1 MSANRTNASPMS
13 GQAATLPHAAYL
25 AGSRTVG
32 WWGMVLLI
40 LTEATLFAALVSSYF
55 FLRFNS
61 PTWPTGMIARPDLW
75 LALINTVIL
84 LSSSWPMQMAVRN
97 SRRGDRRGLQIGL
110 AMALG
115 LGVLFLILQGVEYA
129 RTAFTPQTNVYGSLF
144 FTITGLHGLHVLG
157 GLGLATVVLIRAGL
171 GHFNERRYQAVEN
184 TALYWHF
191 VDAVWIVIFASLYLS
206 PYWGP

>member
-1 MSANRTNASPMS
+1 MSANNVTPST
-13 GQAATLPHAAYL
+13 ATLPHAADL

-61 PTWPTGMIARPDLW
+61 PTWPAGMIERPELW
-75 LALINTVIL
+75 LASINTVIL

-97 SRRGDRRGLQIGL
+97 MRRGDRRGLQIGL
-110 AMALG
+110 SIALG
-115 LGVLFLILQGVEYA
+115 LGMLFLVLQGVEYA
-129 RTAFTPQTNVYGSLF
+129 RSPFTPQTNVYGSLF

-157 GLGLATVVLIRAGL
+157 SLGLATVVLIRAGL
-171 GHFNERRYQAVEN
+171 GHFNQRRYQAVEN
-184 TALYWHF
+184 TALYS
-191 VDAVWIVIFASLYLS
+191 IPS
-206 PYWGP
+206 PK